1 MTQNARGTFT
11 VQLSHQPPHDT
22 ADGVSLGRSS
32 LLKQFEGELTGTSQ
46 GEMLSA
52 RTATPGS
59 AGYVA
64 IERVQATLQGRSG
77 SFVLQHSGTMNRGQP
92 QLSVHVV
99 PDSGTGELRGLSGTL
114 AIDIVSGTHYYNFDY
129 TLG

>member
-1 MTQNARGTFT
+1 MTQNASGTFA
-11 VQLSHQPPHDT
+11 VKLGHQPPHDT
-22 ADGVSLGRSS
+22 ADGVSLARAS
-32 LLKQFEGELTGTSQ
+32 LRKEFAGELTGTAQ

-52 RTATPGS
+52 VTATAGS

-77 SFVLQHSGTMNRGQP
+77 SFVLQHSGIMNRGQG

-99 PDSGTGELRGLSGTL
+99 PDSGTGELRGLSGTMK
-114 AIDIVSGTHYYNFDY
+114 IEIVSGKHLYSFDY

>member
-1 MTQNARGTFT
+1 MTQNASGTFA
-11 VQLSHQPPHDT
+11 VKLDHQPPHDT
-22 ADGVSLGRSS
+22 ADGVSLGRAS
-32 LLKQFEGELTGTSQ
+32 LRKEFAGELTGASQ

-52 RTATPGS
+52 VTATAGS

-77 SFVLQHSGTMNRGQP
+77 SFVLQHSGIMNRGQG

-99 PDSGTGELRGLSGTL
+99 PDSGTGELRGLSGTMK
-114 AIDIVSGTHYYNFDY
+114 IEIVSGKHLYSFDY